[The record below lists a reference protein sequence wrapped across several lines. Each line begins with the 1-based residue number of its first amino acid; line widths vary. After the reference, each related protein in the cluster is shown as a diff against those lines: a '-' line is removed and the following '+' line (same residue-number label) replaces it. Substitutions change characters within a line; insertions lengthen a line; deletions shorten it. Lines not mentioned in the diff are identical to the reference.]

1 MHALNLHLRL
11 PNIEYCEMGEEE
23 RVVSPRI
30 ESITSNGLPLENFDA
45 FNPDERPIPVP
56 TDENNTVVVKIDIQR
71 PDATE
76 VNALQFPEPKYIES
90 VTVTYK
96 DNTTL
101 TQVCVFMCLR

>member
-1 MHALNLHLRL
+1 
-11 PNIEYCEMGEEE
+11 MGEEE

-30 ESITSNGLPLENFDA
+30 EIITSNGLPLENFDA
-45 FNPDERPIPVP
+45 FNTDERPIPVTP
-56 TDENNTVVVKIDIQR
+56 DENNTVVVKIDIQR

-90 VTVTYK
+90 VTVTYE

-101 TQVCVFMCLR
+101 TQVCVFMFLR

>member
-1 MHALNLHLRL
+1 
-11 PNIEYCEMGEEE
+11 MGEEE

-45 FNPDERPIPVP
+45 FNTDERPIPVP
-56 TDENNTVVVKIDIQR
+56 TDENNTVEVKIDIQR
-71 PDATE
+71 QDATE

-90 VTVTYK
+90 VTVTYT

-101 TQVCVFMCLR
+101 TEVCVFMCLR